1 MPIRR
6 NTRGRRPNKQTHSV
20 SRLTR
25 ELHGHE
31 NRLRTLDP
39 PATNRRPYYS
49 IVVSQTYLSDGSSIG
64 ITVEGIVKALLSQLG
79 LPQQAAAAITIK
91 LQRADFYA
99 ISKADSDVRP
109 SLTCDYSS
117 LSPTIADPTTPG
129 SAIVSYPL
137 LKRLIDLGGVTS
149 CAKVSYTWPL
159 HMRDIPLSNTAN
171 FTVCDTATNL
181 TEIDARFHLQWSSA
195 DIATPIP

>member
-1 MPIRR
+1 MNPSRR
-6 NTRGRRPNKQTHSV
+6 GTRGRRTKNPASV
-20 SRLTR
+20 RDLTR

-31 NRLRTLDP
+31 NKLRSLDP
-39 PATNRRPYYS
+39 PPTNRRPYYS
-49 IVVSQTYLSDGSSIG
+49 IVVSQTFTSDGTAIG
-64 ITVEGIVKALLSQLG
+64 ITVQNVIKSLLDQLG
-79 LPQQAAAAITIK
+79 LPSQAASAITVK

-99 ISKADSDVRP
+99 ISKADTDVRP

-137 LKRLIDLGGVTS
+137 LKRLIDLGGVSS
-149 CAKVSYTWPL
+149 CAKVSYSWPL
-159 HMRDIPLSNTAN
+159 HMRDIPLTNTAN
-171 FTVCDTATNL
+171 FVVCETASNL

-195 DIATPIP
+195 DIATPTP